1 MERLPGIGKVEIFDE
16 GAVLQLTTVLS
27 VNLAATGQSRT
38 AKYDIVIGTDLLP
51 QTGAFLQPL
60 NLGHKVLVITNSAVR
75 KLHGK
80 AVEESLRQ
88 SGYKVQVAEV
98 PDSEEAKTPDQATK
112 LYDVMFNAGMDRNSP
127 VLALGGGVVGDLSG
141 FVAATYMRGVP
152 FVQIPTTLLAQV
164 DSSVGGKV
172 AVNHPQG
179 KNIIGAFYQP
189 KLVLTDTGTLNTLDQ
204 RDVLSGLAEVIKVAI
219 IKDAV
224 FFEWLENNTS
234 RVLALEPAALKYVIE
249 TSCRIKALVVEAD
262 ETEQGV
268 RAILNYGHTVGH
280 ALETLAGYGA
290 YRHGEAVAVGMA
302 VEANISQKLG
312 LIATNIA
319 YRVKSLLAKFGLPV
333 ALPLLDAQELISLMY
348 KDKKVFNDTLTLA
361 LINNIGQAIIKQD
374 VPEEI
379 ILQAIEEIK
388 DKR

>member
-98 PDSEEAKTPDQATK
+98 PDSEEPKTPDQATK

>member
-1 MERLPGIGKVEIFDE
+1 M
-16 GAVLQLTTVLS
+16 TTVLS

>member
-280 ALETLAGYGA
+280 ALETLAGYGT